1 MTRNKHLVI
10 SFAIISCFIFII
22 YGFYKTDKPSGINS
36 DPQLNTKVDPINSH
50 GQILKSKITPQ
61 ESTVLQTEKKPFKNQ
76 LASCYTD
83 AQNITSLNDFF
94 IYIQRQNSV
103 KSIQNEI
110 ENIHFTDNS
119 GKNLRAQLLYFSDKT
134 EFKLYQV
141 LSDDLPDPIII
152 PAEDSFNPDTTTLS
166 KYINYNKISWQQ
178 KKSIYLFANQDKALI
193 EFINS
198 APVSI
203 DIYSKDFSISC
214 NNQECLCK
222 R

>member
-1 MTRNKHLVI
+1 MTRNKYLVI
-10 SFAIISCFIFII
+10 SFAIICCFIFII
-22 YGFYKTDKPSGINS
+22 YGFYKHDKPSGTNS
-36 DPQLNTKVDPINSH
+36 DPQLKTNVDPINSH
-50 GQILKSKITPQ
+50 DQILKSKVTHQ
-61 ESTVLQTEKKPFKNQ
+61 QATVLQIVKKPFKNQ
-76 LASCYTD
+76 LAHCYTEV
-83 AQNITSLNDFF
+83 QNINSLNDFF
-94 IYIQRQNSV
+94 IYIQKQNSI

-134 EFKLYQV
+134 EFKLFQV

-198 APVSI
+198 EPVSI
-203 DIYSKDFSISC
+203 ELYSKDFSISC
-214 NNQECLCK
+214 NNQECLCN